1 MSKTIIGVL
10 REEKSPPDNR
20 VPLTP
25 LQCTQLQQQYS
36 GIEVWVQPSENRC
49 YSDAEYRQ
57 AGVTLAENLAD
68 CHILLGVKEVPPEKL
83 IAGKKYLFF
92 SHTIKKQPYNR
103 QLLQT
108 ILQKNVQLI
117 DYECLRYSNGKRI
130 IGFGRFAGIVGA
142 HNGLQAYG
150 IKTGNFTLPAAHAC
164 KDFEEIKQV
173 YASLKLPAMKIVLTG
188 AGRVAWGAKEVLDLL
203 HVEEV
208 NPDDYC
214 AKSFTGPVFTHLHNH
229 HLYCHKER
237 HDYER
242 HDFYRHPQQYYC
254 PFMPYAQQ
262 TDLMINGIYW
272 NPQAPHFFTKPDMQD
287 ATFKIKVIA
296 DITCDINGSIPATIR
311 ATKIGNPVMGYNP
324 VTGQEETPYQKHTID
339 IMSVDNLP
347 NELPRDASAAF
358 GQALLEHV
366 FPELMQPHSD
376 IINHASITNNGQLTP
391 LYQYLHDYVT
401 QSCIQ

>member
-10 REEKSPPDNR
+10 REEKCPPDNR

-25 LQCTQLQQQYS
+25 LQCVQLQQLYPD
-36 GIEVWVQPSENRC
+36 IEVRVQPSVNRC
-49 YSDAEYRQ
+49 YTDLEYGQ
-57 AGVTLAENLAD
+57 AGVALSEDLSECD
-68 CHILLGVKEVPPEKL
+68 VLLGVKEVPPAKL
-83 IAGKKYLFF
+83 ISGKKYLFF

-117 DYECLRYSNGKRI
+117 DYECLRYTNGKRI

-142 HNGLQAYG
+142 HNGLRAYG
-150 IKTGNFTLPAAHAC
+150 IKTDAFTLPAAHNC
-164 KDFEEIKQV
+164 KDFDEIKQV
-173 YASLKLPAMKIVLTG
+173 YATLRLPAIKIVLTG

-203 HVEEV
+203 HIEEV
-208 NPDDYC
+208 TPHEYC
-214 AKSFTGPVFTHLHNH
+214 SKSFTHSVYVHLHNH
-229 HLYCHKER
+229 HLYRHKER

-272 NPQAPHFFTKPDMQD
+272 NPQAPLFFTKSDMQNAD
-287 ATFKIKVIA
+287 FKIKVIA
-296 DITCDINGSIPATIR
+296 DITCDINGSIPATTR
-311 ATKIGNPVMGYNP
+311 ATEIGNPVMGYNP
-324 VTGQEETPYQKHTID
+324 VTGQEEKPYQKHTID

-347 NELPRDASAAF
+347 NELPRDASATF

-366 FPELMQPHSD
+366 IPELMQPQSD

-401 QSCIQ
+401 QS